1 MIRAGYTKR
10 PKRRLP
16 MMAPTKN
23 MAWAKFGRQSSS
35 QTQLL
40 CKSNKY
46 KRTGKVYPSSRP
58 IVLVMDS

>member
-1 MIRAGYTKR
+1 
-10 PKRRLP
+10 